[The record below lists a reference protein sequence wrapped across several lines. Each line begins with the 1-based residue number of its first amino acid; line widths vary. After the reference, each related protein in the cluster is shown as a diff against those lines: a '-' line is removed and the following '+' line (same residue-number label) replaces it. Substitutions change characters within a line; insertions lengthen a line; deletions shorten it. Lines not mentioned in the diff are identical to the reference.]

1 MSTTGSTRRSIA
13 SSKAGS
19 RSGWRAARI
28 TRPSARHCSSSARSS
43 TSSQAAT
50 LAASLPLQAQQATQ
64 PDPQAKELDAVKVTA
79 PNLSSQAESIAIQ
92 REAVNVATA
101 ISADAVG
108 DFPDQTAAAALS
120 RAFRFDAVPAN
131 VIDVVTINKTLTPAM
146 PSEALAGRVNI
157 ETVSPM
163 AQRGFHTSD

>member
-28 TRPSARHCSSSARSS
+28 TRPSARHCSSSTRSS
-43 TSSQAAT
+43 TSSPAAT

-108 DFPDQTAAAALS
+108 DFPDQTAAALS